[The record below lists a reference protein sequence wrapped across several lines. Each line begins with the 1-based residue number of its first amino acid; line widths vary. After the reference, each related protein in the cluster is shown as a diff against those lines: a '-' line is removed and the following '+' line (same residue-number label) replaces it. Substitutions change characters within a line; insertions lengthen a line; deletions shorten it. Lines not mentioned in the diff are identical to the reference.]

1 MTLEL
6 FSALIA
12 FAFATSITPGPN
24 NLMLL
29 ASGMNF
35 GLVRTVPH
43 LAGIVIGF
51 PTMVFLVGVGMMQV
65 FDAIPHSYTILR
77 TVSAAY
83 LCYLAWRIATAVPKQ
98 PSNGSDPTAG
108 SVGRPFSFL
117 QAASFQWVN
126 PKSWTMALTAVSVYA
141 PPLQPAVSS
150 LIVAAVFAGIA
161 LPAMLAWTLIGQQ
174 LRHFLNDPR
183 RQRAF
188 NITCAT
194 LLVLSLAPMLA
205 GVT

>member
-6 FSALIA
+6 FSALVA

-43 LAGIVIGF
+43 LSGIVIGF
-51 PTMVFLVGVGMMQV
+51 PTMVFLVGVGLMQI
-65 FDAIPHSYTILR
+65 FDAIPYSYTILR
-77 TVSAAY
+77 TVSAVY

-98 PSNGSDPTAG
+98 TSNGSDAAEDA
-108 SVGRPFSFL
+108 GRPFSFL

-141 PPLQPAVSS
+141 PPLQPALSS
-150 LIVAAVFAGIA
+150 LVVALVFAAIA

-174 LRHFLNDPR
+174 LRRFLSDPR

-194 LLVLSLAPMLA
+194 LLVLSLVPMLA
-205 GVT
+205 GAA